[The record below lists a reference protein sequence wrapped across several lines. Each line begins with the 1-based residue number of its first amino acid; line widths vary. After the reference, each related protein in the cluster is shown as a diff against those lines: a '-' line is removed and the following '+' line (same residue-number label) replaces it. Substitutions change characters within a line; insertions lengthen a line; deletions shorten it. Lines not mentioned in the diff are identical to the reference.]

1 MIKSNNI
8 ESKIKAAQ
16 NKMNQAL
23 NTDGQ
28 QKDKVKRKRK
38 TAKEQYQEIK
48 ESLSSKAPESSFS
61 ANYEEFLKRQLFK
74 EELARQKEIE
84 DNEESEY
91 YDDVVNPA
99 QNNVERNGLW
109 DYLKDDEIKYFDP
122 EMSYELTGY
131 RPINETEGLDF
142 DPAPFCEAGRI
153 YTETGSYTEYPKGS
167 KPYAD
172 FWREQLRRCTEGYTV
187 GKYRITGDHYF
198 FLNFY
203 RMSIVDDTAKAAS
216 GDEESFP
223 KFAVEQ
229 YKWFHYIEMCEYL
242 KKDIVGLKARGVKT
256 CPLI

>member
-1 MIKSNNI
+1 MSKNNI
-8 ESKIKAAQ
+8 ETKMKAAQ
-16 NKMNQAL
+16 DKMNKMINA
-23 NTDGQ
+23 NE
-28 QKDKVKRKRK
+28 QKVITRPKRK
-38 TAKEQYQEIK
+38 TVKEQYTEIK
-48 ESLSSKAPESSFS
+48 ESLNPKAPESSFS
-61 ANYEEFLKRQLFK
+61 LNYEEFLKQQLFK

-91 YDDVVNPA
+91 YDDVKNRA
-99 QNNVERNGLW
+99 EINVERNGLW
-109 DYLKDDEIKYFDP
+109 DYLKDDVIEYFDP
-122 EMSYELTGY
+122 EKSYELTGY
-131 RPINETEGLDF
+131 RPINEYEGLDF
-142 DPAPFCEAGRI
+142 NPEPFCETGRI
-153 YTETGSYTEYPKGS
+153 YTETGAYTEYPKGS

-172 FWREQLRRCTEGYTV
+172 FWREQLRRCTEGYTI

>member
-1 MIKSNNI
+1 MTKNNI

-23 NTDGQ
+23 NTDNQ
-28 QKDKVKRKRK
+28 PKDKIKYKRK
-38 TAKEQYQEIK
+38 TTKEQYQEIK
-48 ESLSSKAPESSFS
+48 ESLSSKAPESSFA
-61 ANYEEFLKRQLFK
+61 ANYEELLKRQLFK

-91 YDDVVNPA
+91 YDDIVNTT
-99 QNNVERNGLW
+99 QCNVERNGLW

-131 RPINETEGLDF
+131 RPINETESLDF
-142 DPAPFCEAGRI
+142 DPTPFCETGRI

-242 KKDIVGLKARGVKT
+242 KKDIVGLKSRGVKT

>member
-1 MIKSNNI
+1 MAKNSI
-8 ESKIKAAQ
+8 ESKMKAAQ

-23 NTDGQ
+23 NIDNQ
-28 QKDKVKRKRK
+28 QKDKPKYKRK
-38 TAKEQYQEIK
+38 TVKEQYKEIK
-48 ESLSSKAPESSFS
+48 ESLSSKVSESSFA
-61 ANYEEFLKRQLFK
+61 ANYEELLKRQLFK

-91 YDDVVNPA
+91 YDDVTNPI
-99 QNNVERNGLW
+99 QCNVERNGLW

-131 RPINETEGLDF
+131 RPINEIEGLDF
-142 DPAPFCEAGRI
+142 DPAPFCETGRI

-203 RMSIVDDTAKAAS
+203 RMNIVDDTAKAAS

-242 KKDIVGLKARGVKT
+242 KKDIVRLKARGVKT

>member
-99 QNNVERNGLW
+99 QNNVERNGL
-109 DYLKDDEIKYFDP
+109 
-122 EMSYELTGY
+122 
-131 RPINETEGLDF
+131 
-142 DPAPFCEAGRI
+142 
-153 YTETGSYTEYPKGS
+153 
-167 KPYAD
+167 
-172 FWREQLRRCTEGYTV
+172 
-187 GKYRITGDHYF
+187 
-198 FLNFY
+198 
-203 RMSIVDDTAKAAS
+203 
-216 GDEESFP
+216 
-223 KFAVEQ
+223 
-229 YKWFHYIEMCEYL
+229 
-242 KKDIVGLKARGVKT
+242 
-256 CPLI
+256 